1 MLENQ
6 YHWKTSID
14 KYVEILIMKYP
25 KVDLHLLEYV
35 VVASD
40 LLYEIMMLRNK
51 KNKREQAK
59 MVYIIK

>member
-1 MLENQ
+1 
-6 YHWKTSID
+6 
-14 KYVEILIMKYP
+14 MKYP